1 MKYNFS
7 TSKFKSV
14 NENITNDNTINIIN
28 NKNKDKKF
36 FVRKLNF
43 DKSKI
48 TLGNNLSPIKTKFRN
63 FVKPN
68 LKNLEIVKL
77 KTEI

>member
-1 MKYNFS
+1 MKFNFS

-14 NENITNDNTINIIN
+14 NDNINNDNTITIN
-28 NKNKDKKF
+28 NNNKEKKLF
-36 FVRKLNF
+36 KRKLNF

-48 TLGNNLSPIKTKFRN
+48 TLGHNLSPIKTKFRN
-63 FVKPN
+63 FIKPN
-68 LKNLEIVKL
+68 LKNLEIAEL